1 MKPRIKYKVV
11 PNIPKEIEP
20 LQRLAY
26 NLCFSWK
33 DEIQDLFQRLD
44 PRLWEEC
51 GHNPVLLLGLVSQER
66 LTELSRDRNFLAQ
79 LEGLTQNFD
88 RYISQPRILAED
100 YYPAMPF
107 QAAYFSAEFGLTE
120 CLPIYSGGM
129 GVLAGDTLK
138 SASDLNVP
146 LVGIGLL
153 YQEGYFSQY
162 LSTDGWQM
170 ETYPMNDFDTM
181 PVTLVRD
188 ENGRPR
194 TVSVDFKGQP
204 VQILIWRIDVG
215 RVPLY
220 MLDTNA
226 GSNPPE
232 FRRTTAQLY
241 GGDREMRLRQ
251 EIVLGIGGVRAL
263 KALGI
268 EPTVIHINEGHSAF
282 SVLERINILRKEKG
296 LSFDAAREVVLATT
310 VFTTHTPVP
319 AGNDLFDPELLRA
332 YFEEYAKE
340 LGINFKVL
348 LGYGRLD
355 PQNGSEPFGMS
366 TLGLRLS
373 AYTNAVSRL
382 HRQVSQ
388 AMWQRVWHHHP
399 VEDVPIDYV
408 TNGIHVPT
416 WISRDM
422 AALFDRYLGPDW
434 AEDPDNERVW
444 EQAERIPDPELWR
457 THERCRENLVGFV
470 RTRLQEILNKRA
482 ASAVEVQS
490 ASEVLTPEA
499 LTIGFAR
506 RFATYKRATLLF
518 RDPERLDRIVNHPEH
533 PVQIILAGKA
543 HPQDNEGKEFI
554 KTMFHLAR
562 EERFRR
568 RIVFLEDYNMHLA
581 QRLVSGCDL
590 WLNTPRR
597 PLEACGTSG
606 MKALANGSLNLSVLD
621 GWWDEGYHRDFG
633 WAIGHGEVYQDHA
646 AQDTIES
653 RDLYNLLEEEIIPLF
668 YQRGPDGIPRGW
680 VEKMRAGLR
689 RLVPAF
695 NSHRMVQEYVKRY
708 YLPCSRRFNALSRDG
723 FAGAKDLAVWRQK
736 IMTGWHEIAIE
747 EVSSVDSLDLTAGE
761 ELEVAAKIKL
771 GSLTPED
778 ITVEAY
784 YGRLDQNGDFSD
796 REMVPLHAEGSA
808 DGLYTFRGQIPCQK
822 TGRFGYTVRIT
833 PSKERLENRF
843 AMGLVAWA

>member
-11 PNIPKEIEP
+11 PNIPKEIKP

-66 LTELSRDRNFLAQ
+66 LNELSRDRNFLAQ

-107 QAAYFSAEFGLTE
+107 QAAYFSAEFGLSE

-162 LSTDGWQM
+162 LSVDGWQM

-188 ENGRPR
+188 EEGRPR
-194 TVSVDFKGQP
+194 TVSVDLKGRP
-204 VQILIWRIDVG
+204 VKVLIWRIDVG

-220 MLDTNA
+220 MLDTNTA
-226 GSNPPE
+226 SNTPE
-232 FRRTTAQLY
+232 FRRITAQLY

-251 EIVLGIGGVRAL
+251 EIILGIGGVRAL

-282 SVLERINILRKEKG
+282 SAFERINILRKEKG

-319 AGNDLFDPELLRA
+319 AGNDLFDPELLRS

-340 LGINFKVL
+340 LGINFRVL

-355 PQNGSEPFGMS
+355 PQNSSEPFGMS

-373 AYTNAVSRL
+373 AYSNAVSRL

-388 AMWQRVWHHHP
+388 AMWQKVWHHHP

-434 AEDPDNERVW
+434 AEDPDNEQVW

-457 THERCRENLVGFV
+457 THERCRENLIGFV
-470 RTRLQEILNKRA
+470 RARLKEMLNKRT

-518 RDPERLDRIVNHPEH
+518 RDPERLDRIVNHPER
-533 PVQIILAGKA
+533 PVQIIIAGKA

-554 KTMFHLAR
+554 KAIFHLAR
-562 EERFRR
+562 EERFRK
-568 RIVFLEDYNMHLA
+568 RIVFLEDYNIHLA

-633 WAIGHGEVYQDHA
+633 WAIGHAEVYQDYE

-653 RDLYNLLEEEIIPLF
+653 RDIYNLLEEEIAPLF

-689 RLVPAF
+689 RLVPVF
-695 NSHRMVQEYVKRY
+695 NAHRMVQEYVKRY
-708 YLPCSRRFNALSRDG
+708 YLPCSRRFNALSHDG
-723 FAGAKDLAVWRQK
+723 FEGAKDLAVWRQK
-736 IMTGWHEIAIE
+736 LMTGWHEIAIE
-747 EVSSVDSLDLTAGE
+747 EVSSGNSLDMTAGE
-761 ELEVAAKIKL
+761 ELEVVAKVRL
-771 GSLTPED
+771 GPLSPED
-778 ITVEAY
+778 VTVEAY

-796 REMVPLHAEGSA
+796 REMVQLYYEGSA
-808 DGLYTFRGQIPCQK
+808 EGLYTFCGKIPCKK
-822 TGRFGYTVRIT
+822 TGRFGYTMRIT